1 VPEAPPATQ
10 QVSVLDRT
18 AVLAKAGAAARAGL
32 AGAAAEAVRGK
43 LDLGAALARATA
55 RRALGRSARMAQA
68 ATEAAAKV
76 SLQLLLER
84 WGSCEC
90 PTTGGSTY
98 SVPAARDEQSCGDD
112 DRALMQQQTNCCM
125 SRVRV
130 CLRVSAV

>member
-1 VPEAPPATQ
+1 VPEAPLATQ
-10 QVSVLDRT
+10 EVS
-18 AVLAKAGAAARAGL
+18 VLAKAGAVARAGL

-43 LDLGAALARATA
+43 LDLGAALARATV

-68 ATEAAAKV
+68 APTKEAQV

-90 PTTGGSTY
+90 PTTGRSTY
-98 SVPAARDEQSCGDD
+98 SLPAAKDEQSCCEDG
-112 DRALMQQQTNCCM
+112 RAVMQQQTHCCM

-130 CLRVSAV
+130 CLRVSAA